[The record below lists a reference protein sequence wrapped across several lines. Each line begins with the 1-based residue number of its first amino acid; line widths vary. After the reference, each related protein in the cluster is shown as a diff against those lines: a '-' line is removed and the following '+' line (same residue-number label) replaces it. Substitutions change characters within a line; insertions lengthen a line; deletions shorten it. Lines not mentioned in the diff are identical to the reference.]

1 MSYPLNPNGTLTLD
15 RTSLEATILLALP
28 HGFVARRETLLT
40 VANRAG
46 FTLLETVKAIDALR
60 DAGIIRAH
68 GEHGLYSRVWELL
81 PEGVR

>member
-1 MSYPLNPNGTLTLD
+1 VTLTLNANGHLTLD
-15 RTSLEATILLALP
+15 RTSLPAVLLLALP
-28 HGFVARRETLLT
+28 HGFVARRETLMT

-46 FTLLETVKAIDALR
+46 FSLLETVKAIDDLR

-81 PEGVR
+81 PEGVE

>member
-1 MSYPLNPNGTLTLD
+1 
-15 RTSLEATILLALP
+15 
-28 HGFVARRETLLT
+28 

-46 FTLLETVKAIDALR
+46 FSLLETVKAIDDLR

-81 PEGVR
+81 PEGVE